1 MRKRLYQ
8 ILTVVGVCVMLLGIV
23 LYFLA
28 GHGWSIPLARPDLA
42 PWGVSFLGIIMIV
55 CGSTELLTKKTKE
68 EEINE
73 RDERNIALHNAA
85 MATAFEVMNLFFGIG
100 LVALAMLGYMNL
112 VSFFTLIILYLLSN
126 AIYVLRLRRLEKEF

>member
-28 GHGWSIPLARPDLA
+28 GRGWTIPLARPDLV
-42 PWGVSFLGIIMIV
+42 PWGVSFLGIIMII
-55 CGSTELLTKKTKE
+55 CGSAELFTKKTKE

-73 RDERNIALHNAA
+73 RDERNIALRNAA

-100 LVALAMLGYMNL
+100 LVDLAMLGYMNR